1 MNGGKGP
8 GLEGGQGL
16 GSLAGAEEEE
26 QMVKHFL
33 MEQTTMIQCHSSGM
47 LYIQYVAEEFTC

>member
-1 MNGGKGP
+1 MNCGKGP

-16 GSLAGAEEEE
+16 GSLAGAEEQE

-47 LYIQYVAEEFTC
+47 LYIAEEFTC